1 MKKIWLCMIC
11 LCCLTACQ
19 KPQVTPETKPT
30 DQQNTELPLDKEEI
44 QNKEEPVEEIP
55 PVEEEQDPETPI
67 GETSNEPAEETLPAS
82 NESPSADTPQSTP
95 PPVVEKE
102 DPIFTVTIS
111 IECTTI
117 LNNMSK
123 LKPGYQDFIPASGYI
138 LPVIQVEI
146 QEGESVLSVLER
158 ACQLKGI
165 KLAVRN
171 GYVSEIGNIGEYVCG
186 NLSGWMYSVNGTFIN
201 QSASQKTLQ
210 DGDTIKWM
218 YTCDNGRDL
227 SFS

>member
-1 MKKIWLCMIC
+1 MKKIWLWMIC

-19 KPQVTPETKPT
+19 KPQVTPKANLN
-30 DQQNTELPLDKEEI
+30 DQQNTELSIGKEET
-44 QNKEEPVEEIP
+44 QNKEEPVEEVP
-55 PVEEEQDPETPI
+55 PVEEEQDSEAPVSDIPNESTEETPPAI
-67 GETSNEPAEETLPAS
+67 NEA
-82 NESPSADTPQSTP
+82 PSADTPQSSL

-102 DPIFTVTIS
+102 DPVFTVTIS

-138 LPVIQVEI
+138 LPMIQVEI

-158 ACQLKGI
+158 ACQLNGI
-165 KLAVRN
+165 KLVARN
-171 GYVSEIGNIGEYVCG
+171 GYVSEIGNIGEYACG
-186 NLSGWMYSVNGTFIN
+186 NLSGWMYFVNGAFIN
-201 QSASQKTLQ
+201 QSASQKKLQ

>member
-1 MKKIWLCMIC
+1 MKKIWLCIIC

-19 KPQVTPETKPT
+19 KPQETPVEKPT
-30 DQQNTELPLDKEEI
+30 HQENTELPLNKEDTE
-44 QNKEEPVEEIP
+44 NKEEPVEETAE
-55 PVEEEQDPETPI
+55 VEEENEPEVSTNEVPNEPTKETPPTTDDAFVTDVP
-67 GETSNEPAEETLPAS
+67 E
-82 NESPSADTPQSTP
+82 STP
-95 PPVVEKE
+95 PPVTEKE
-102 DPIFTVTIS
+102 DPVYRVTLS

-138 LPVIQVEI
+138 LPMMEIEI
-146 QEGESVLSVLER
+146 QEEESVLSVLER
-158 ACQLKGI
+158 ACKLNGI
-165 KLAVRN
+165 KLSARN

-186 NLSGWMYSVNGTFIN
+186 NLSGWMYSVNGAFIN
-201 QSASQKTLQ
+201 QSASQKILQ